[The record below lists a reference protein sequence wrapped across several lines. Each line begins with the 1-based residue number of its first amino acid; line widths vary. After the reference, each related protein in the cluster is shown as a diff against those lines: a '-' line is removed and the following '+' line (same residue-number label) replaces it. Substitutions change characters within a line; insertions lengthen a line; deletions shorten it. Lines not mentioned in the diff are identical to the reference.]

1 MPLYSAQGI
10 RGQLMRHFLRW
21 ATVGALICFGLTL
34 RAQEETPED
43 TTKSTPWIS
52 VSGSASVSS
61 DFYEH
66 SSSPLGAQSGRRPAA
81 LHRLVFSPTINIGG
95 FLTLP
100 LNLMITYPE
109 TNTTT
114 PTLSAPSLQEF
125 FSNPANALGLSSF
138 SPKFGWA
145 QFHLGSY
152 TPRMSEL
159 SCGDLQLFGGGFDL
173 RPGPI
178 QIAASAGV
186 TQRAVEPDATRNL
199 AGSYRRNMI
208 MARLGFGNPDTTAV
222 GINVVYAKDD
232 TTSIKNNIVS
242 ILPGRPLEDDTA
254 VTLPPDTLRLR
265 AEEGFITSLDT
276 KILLAP
282 GVTFTA
288 EGAVSVF
295 TRDQRADT
303 IAAKDNPLSGLF
315 VARTSTRIDGAGN
328 VSLAFRY
335 ASWGL
340 TFTGLYMGAGFQPLA
355 YPFIQSDRID
365 LKISPMLNLFNGDL
379 TVSGTIGQ
387 RVNNLSET
395 KGEAMTQAIANGQ
408 LSVRF
413 SEVISLSSSYS
424 NFGIRNNRSNP
435 LDSQRIQNV
444 SESFSIDPMFTFSAG
459 SMMHTI
465 TASIGIDR
473 FDDFNIVSGVET
485 SNNTRSATLSY
496 SGMFESM
503 PLTIGAT
510 TSYLDNALTAGTLSI
525 QSYGVNAS
533 YRLLG
538 GQLVPT
544 MSMSFA
550 SSTFGVNPSDLQTF
564 FRGGVRWRATK
575 DITLVGNYGVSL
587 YDYGVATARG
597 SSFAEQTLQLS
608 VSTTF

>member
-1 MPLYSAQGI
+1 
-10 RGQLMRHFLRW
+10 MRTAFRVFCVVAGVL
-21 ATVGALICFGLTL
+21 AGVSVY
-34 RAQEETPED
+34 AQEETLDD
-43 TTKSTPWIS
+43 TTRSTPWVT

-61 DFYEH
+61 DFYEFTAD
-66 SSSPLGAQSGRRPAA
+66 PLGSQRGRRPPV
-81 LHRLVFSPTINIGG
+81 LHRLLFAPTITIGG

-145 QFHLGSY
+145 QIHLGSH
-152 TPRMSEL
+152 TPKMSEL
-159 SCGDLQLFGGGFDL
+159 SGGDLQLFGGGFDL

-178 QIAASAGV
+178 QLAASAGV
-186 TQRAVEPDATRNL
+186 TQRAVEPDAVSGRL
-199 AGSYRRNMI
+199 GAYRREMI
-208 MARLGFGNPDTTAV
+208 MARVGFGTPDTNAV

-232 TTSIKNNIVS
+232 TNSIRNNIVS
-242 ILPGRPLEDDTA
+242 ILPSRPFEDDTA

-265 AEEGFITSLDT
+265 AEEGFIASLDT
-276 KILLAP
+276 KLRIAP
-282 GVTFTA
+282 GVTFSA

-303 IAAKDNPLSGLF
+303 LASTDNPLAGFF
-315 VARTSTRIDGAGN
+315 VARTSTRIDGAGSAN
-328 VSLAFRY
+328 LSLRY
-335 ASWGL
+335 STWGI

-365 LKISPMLNLFNGDL
+365 LKVSPMLNLLDGDFTL
-379 TVSGTIGQ
+379 SGTIGQ
-387 RVNNLSET
+387 RVNNLSQT
-395 KGEAMTQAIANGQ
+395 KGEAMTQAIVNGQ
-408 LSVRF
+408 LSIRLSDV
-413 SEVISLSSSYS
+413 VSLSSAYS
-424 NFGIRNNRSNP
+424 NFGIRNNRQNP

-444 SESFSIDPMFTFSAG
+444 SESFSIDPMIMFSAA

-465 TASIGIDR
+465 TASIGVDR

-485 SNNTRSATLSY
+485 SNDTRSATLSY
-496 SGMFESM
+496 TGMFEEM
-503 PLTIGAT
+503 PLTIGALA
-510 TSYLDNALTAGTLSI
+510 SYLDNALSAGTLTI

-538 GQLVPT
+538 GKLLPT
-544 MSMSFA
+544 VSLTLTN
-550 SSTFGVNPSDLQTF
+550 STFGANPADAQTF
-564 FRGGVRWRATK
+564 LRGGVRWRAAK
-575 DITLVGNYGVSL
+575 NVTLVGNYGVNS
-587 YDYGVATARG
+587 YTYGVASTRG
-597 SSFAEQTLQLS
+597 SGFTEQTLQLS

>member
-1 MPLYSAQGI
+1 
-10 RGQLMRHFLRW
+10 MRHLLNLAIAVAFW
-21 ATVGALICFGLTL
+21 GYGTGLH
-34 RAQEETPED
+34 AQEESPED
-43 TTKSTPWIS
+43 TTKSTPLVS

-66 SSSPLGAQSGRRPAA
+66 TAAPLGSQAGRRPAA
-81 LHRLVFSPTINIGG
+81 LHRLVFAPTITIGG
-95 FLTLP
+95 LVTLP

-152 TPRMSEL
+152 TPRLSEL
-159 SCGDLQLFGGGFDL
+159 SGGDLQLFGGGFDL
-173 RPGPI
+173 RPGSI
-178 QIAASAGV
+178 QLAASAGV
-186 TQRAVEPDATRNL
+186 TQRAVEPDANRNL
-199 AGSYRRNMI
+199 AGSYKRSMI

-222 GINVVYAKDD
+222 GINFVYAKDD

-242 ILPGRPLEDDTA
+242 ILPGRPLEGDTS
-254 VTLPPDTLRLR
+254 VTLPPDTVRLR

-276 KILLAP
+276 KIRIAS
-282 GVTFTA
+282 GITFSA

-303 IAAKDNPLSGLF
+303 IAAKDNPIGDLF
-315 VARTSTRIDGAGN
+315 VARTSTRIDGAGSAN
-328 VSLAFRY
+328 LSFRFS
-335 ASWGL
+335 SWGL

-365 LKISPMLNLFNGDL
+365 LKVSPMLNLFNGDL
-379 TVSGTIGQ
+379 TLSGTIGQ

-413 SEVISLSSSYS
+413 SDVISLSSTYS

-435 LDSQRIQNV
+435 LDSQRVQNV
-444 SESFSIDPMFTFSAG
+444 SESFSIDPMIMFSAG
-459 SMMHTI
+459 SMMHTV
-465 TASIGIDR
+465 TASIGIDKY
-473 FDDFNIVSGVET
+473 DDFNIVSGVET

-496 SGMFESM
+496 TGMFESM
-503 PLTIGAT
+503 PLTIGAI
-510 TSYLDNALTAGTLSI
+510 TSYLENELSAGTLLI
-525 QSYGVNAS
+525 QSFGVNAS
-533 YRLLG
+533 YRLLA

-544 MSMSFA
+544 LSMTLA
-550 SSTFGVNPSDLQTF
+550 SSSFGANPSDAQTF
-564 FRGGVRWRATK
+564 VRAGMRWRATK
-575 DITLVGNYGVSL
+575 DLTLVGNYGINSYTYGIVS
-587 YDYGVATARG
+587 TRG
-597 SSFAEQTLQLS
+597 TSFTEQTLQLS